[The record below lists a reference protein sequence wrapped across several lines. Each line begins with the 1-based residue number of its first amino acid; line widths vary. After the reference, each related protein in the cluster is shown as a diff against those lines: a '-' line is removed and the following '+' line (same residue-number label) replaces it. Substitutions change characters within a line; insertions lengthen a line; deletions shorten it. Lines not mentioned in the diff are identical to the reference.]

1 MNLEFILENQNK
13 INCLV
18 IEFHD
23 LDKNYEK
30 IKNFISKFE
39 LKLVHTHINT
49 FSREGEVAV
58 ELTFSKN
65 ALADKE
71 KWDQYSLAKIDHPN
85 HPSHQNIQIIE

>member
-23 LDKNYEK
+23 LDKIMK
-30 IKNFISKFE
+30 KKNFISKFE

-49 FSREGEVAV
+49 FSREGELV
-58 ELTFSKN
+58 ELTFSKM
-65 ALADKE
+65 L
-71 KWDQYSLAKIDHPN
+71 
-85 HPSHQNIQIIE
+85 